1 MFRRTINGNTDLWS
15 IEAGR
20 NILGRLTSDPARDY
34 DAVWSSAGDRIV
46 FNSDRNGVL
55 NFYELSI
62 AGGNASAE
70 TLLLETSEHKN
81 TQDWSTDRRYLL
93 YSSQSVTTGNDLWAL
108 PLFGDRQPMAIAQTA
123 AHETRGRFSPDGRWT
138 RIVLCL
144 VGRSSDGGADR
155 ASGQLETDTPSVL
168 FPLPPGPHRYLTNAA
183 PYAVARDGQRFLINT
198 SVEEAPPITV
208 LLNWKPKD

>member
-1 MFRRTINGNTDLWS
+1 MSNDGPTVMFRRTINGNTDLWS

-123 AHETRGRFSPDGRWT
+123 AHETRGLAHLAGRWT

-155 ASGQLETDTPSVL
+155 GERTARNGHTIRA
-168 FPLPPGPHRYLTNAA
+168 LPPAAGPASLPDQRS
-183 PYAVARDGQRFLINT
+183 AVRRC
-198 SVEEAPPITV
+198 P
-208 LLNWKPKD
+208 